1 MPDRTRPIRK
11 EICLNEQELNLIQ
24 HKMRQLGTHNF
35 GAYARK
41 MLIDGYIIKV
51 DYTEQKKL
59 AAAVNRAASNINQIC
74 RRINSTGHFYD
85 ADVAKLKARQAE
97 IWELLLDRASISR
110 QNGYVEPDGTIR
122 LYFTL
127 EQAQAKLHR
136 SRQSATRIFRELEYS
151 GLIVRRKQGLGK
163 PALITLNYPA
173 DAKLIAKEG
182 EDAQA

>member
-59 AAAVNRAASNINQIC
+59 AAAVSRSPRTSTRSAAASTAPGAAM
-74 RRINSTGHFYD
+74 RT
-85 ADVAKLKARQAE
+85 
-97 IWELLLDRASISR
+97 
-110 QNGYVEPDGTIR
+110 
-122 LYFTL
+122 TL
-127 EQAQAKLHR
+127 P
-136 SRQSATRIFRELEYS
+136 S
-151 GLIVRRKQGLGK
+151 
-163 PALITLNYPA
+163 
-173 DAKLIAKEG
+173 
-182 EDAQA
+182 

>member
-11 EICLNEQELNLIQ
+11 EICLNEQELSMVR
-24 HKMRQLGTHNF
+24 HKMNQLGTRNF

-59 AAAVNRAASNINQIC
+59 TAAVSRVTSNVNQIC
-74 RRINSTGHFYD
+74 RRINSTGRCYED
-85 ADVAKLKARQAE
+85 DVAELKARQAE

-127 EQAQAKLHR
+127 EQAQTKLHR

-151 GLIVRRKQGLGK
+151 GLIVRRKQGF
-163 PALITLNYPA
+163 ANTN
-173 DAKLIAKEG
+173 DCAKRDKIRST
-182 EDAQA
+182 

>member
-59 AAAVNRAASNINQIC
+59 AAAVSRAAANSNHIC
-74 RRINSTGHFYD
+74 RRINQTGHYYAD
-85 ADVAKLKARQAE
+85 DVAELKERQKE
-97 IWELLLDRASISR
+97 IWQLL
-110 QNGYVEPDGTIR
+110 
-122 LYFTL
+122 
-127 EQAQAKLHR
+127 KL
-136 SRQSATRIFRELEYS
+136 SQKDEI
-151 GLIVRRKQGLGK
+151 
-163 PALITLNYPA
+163 PP
-173 DAKLIAKEG
+173 
-182 EDAQA
+182 